1 MGYTTE
7 FSGQIS
13 ISPSLPSKKV
23 VALNKFCE
31 TRHEGETDVGIGIW
45 CDYQVSDD
53 GRFLSWNGSEKSYY
67 MERWL
72 PFLIQ
77 KFFAGYKLNGR
88 LEASGE
94 SSGDRWA
101 LVVEDSQVSVKRGR
115 VVYE

>member
-1 MGYTTE
+1 
-7 FSGQIS
+7 
-13 ISPSLPSKKV
+13 
-23 VALNKFCE
+23 
-31 TRHEGETDVGIGIW
+31 
-45 CDYQVSDD
+45 
-53 GRFLSWNGSEKSYY
+53 